1 MNLEH
6 FTKLQVK
13 HYSTDP
19 ENVGSPEPNMRIL
32 LLGRNLSAIL
42 HGTLFAFLVDTEPHT
57 MHEALRSSQNAIGT
71 RNVSLPILLELS
83 QNAPR

>member
-19 ENVGSPEPNMRIL
+19 ENVGSPETQYAYT
-32 LLGRNLSAIL
+32 AI
-42 HGTLFAFLVDTEPHT
+42 
-57 MHEALRSSQNAIGT
+57 R
-71 RNVSLPILLELS
+71 
-83 QNAPR
+83 